1 MKLLRLLA
9 CVFVGLGCALIARA
23 DDGPALPPA
32 TPVPDQ
38 ATLEKQFEQT
48 MSGATLS
55 GFFTVAGRQDGQPL
69 KEEKYTISKV
79 SKLKNG
85 FWLFQ
90 SRIQYGTHDATLALP
105 LEVRW
110 AGDTPV
116 ITLTNYTVP
125 GFGKFTCRIAVYK
138 NQYAGTWSGGD
149 HGGQMF
155 GRVLHD
161 AATTGALDNQQK

>member
-9 CVFVGLGCALIARA
+9 YVFVSFGCALIARA

-32 TPVPDQ
+32 TPVPDR

-69 KEEKYTISKV
+69 KEEKYTIAKV
-79 SKLKNG
+79 TKLKDG

-90 SRIQYGTHDATLALP
+90 SRIQYGTHDATMALP

-116 ITLTNYTVP
+116 ITLTDYTVP

-161 AATTGALDNQQK
+161 AATTGALDSQQK